1 MWNFPLFP
9 DAASS
14 MAGQVDALYYFLITV
29 SLFFTVIIFGGCAYF
44 AIAYQRRDPDF
55 VPAGQKDSMILEVV
69 WSVIPFM
76 ITLLMFAWG
85 AVIFFRVYT
94 PPEGAMEMYAVG
106 KQWMWKTQHPEGHRE
121 INELHVPMGRD
132 IKMTMT
138 TEDVI
143 HSFFIPAFR
152 VKKDVVPGKYTTM
165 WFKPTKVGK
174 YHLFCAEYCGN
185 QHSGMVGWVHVMEPA
200 DYEAWLAGVN
210 RGETMAQ
217 AGERL
222 FSRLGCASCHQ
233 EDNKG
238 RCPTLKDIF
247 NKPVQLQNGQKA
259 MVDESYLRES
269 VLKPQAKVVAG
280 YQNQEMP
287 TFQGQVSEDGLLQLV
302 AYIKTLTKPDA
313 AAATVAVTAPAAA
326 TKKGGKQ

>member
-1 MWNFPLFP
+1 
-9 DAASS
+9 
-14 MAGQVDALYYFLITV
+14 MADQVDALYYFLIVV
-29 SLFFTVIIFGGCAYF
+29 SLFFTVVIFGGCIYF
-44 AIAYQRRDPDF
+44 AVAYQRRDEAF
-55 VPAGQKDSMILEVV
+55 IPAPQKDSMILEVA
-69 WSVIPFM
+69 WSVIPFL
-76 ITLLMFAWG
+76 ITLTMFAWG
-85 AVIFFRVYT
+85 AVIFFRVYQ

-121 INELHVPMGRD
+121 INELHVPVGRD

-138 TEDVI
+138 SEDVI

-152 VKKDVVPGKYTTM
+152 VKKDVVPGKYSTM
-165 WFKPTKVGK
+165 WFKPTKVGQ

-217 AGERL
+217 AGERM
-222 FSRLGCASCHQ
+222 FSRLGCASCHK
-233 EDNKG
+233 EDNGG
-238 RCPTLKDIF
+238 RCPTLKDIL
-247 NKPVQLQNGQKA
+247 NKPVQLQNGQRV

-269 VLKPQAKVVAG
+269 ILKPQAKIVAG

-287 TFQGQVSEDGLLQLV
+287 TFQGQVSEDGLLQLI
-302 AYIKTLTKPDA
+302 AYVKTLTKPDA
-313 AAATVAVTAPAAA
+313 VAVAATPVPAAA
-326 TKKGGKQ
+326 TTKGGKK

>member
-1 MWNFPLFP
+1 
-9 DAASS
+9 
-14 MAGQVDALYYFLITV
+14 MADQVDALYYFLIVV
-29 SLFFTVIIFGGCAYF
+29 SLFFTVVIFGGCIYF
-44 AIAYQRRDPDF
+44 AVAYQRRDEAF
-55 VPAGQKDSMILEVV
+55 IPAPQKDSMILEVA
-69 WSVIPFM
+69 WSVIPFL
-76 ITLLMFAWG
+76 ITLTMFAWG
-85 AVIFFRVYT
+85 AVIFFRVYQ

-121 INELHVPMGRD
+121 INELHVPVGRD

-138 TEDVI
+138 SEDVI

-152 VKKDVVPGKYTTM
+152 VKKDVVPGKYSTM
-165 WFKPTKVGK
+165 WFKPTKVGQ

-217 AGERL
+217 AGERM
-222 FSRLGCASCHQ
+222 FSRLGCASCHK
-233 EDNKG
+233 EDNGG
-238 RCPTLKDIF
+238 RCPTLKDIL
-247 NKPVQLQNGQKA
+247 NKPVQLQNGQRV

-269 VLKPQAKVVAG
+269 ILKPQAKIVAG

-287 TFQGQVSEDGLLQLV
+287 TFQGQVSEDGLLQLI

-313 AAATVAVTAPAAA
+313 VAPAAAPAPTAA
-326 TKKGGKQ
+326 TKKGGKK

>member
-1 MWNFPLFP
+1 M
-9 DAASS
+9 AA
-14 MAGQVDALYYFLITV
+14 QVDALYLFLTSV
-29 SLFFTVIIFGGCAYF
+29 SAFFTVIIFVGCTYF
-44 AIAYQRRDPDF
+44 AIAYARRDDTY
-55 VPAGQKDSMILEVV
+55 VPAGQKDNMILEVV
-69 WSVIPFM
+69 WSVIPFL
-76 ITLLMFAWG
+76 ITMVMFAWG
-85 AVIFFRVYT
+85 AVIFFRVYQ
-94 PPEGAMEMYAVG
+94 PPDGAMEMYAVG

-121 INELHVPMGRD
+121 INELHVPVGRD

-165 WFKPTKVGK
+165 WFKPTKVGS

-222 FSRLGCASCHQ
+222 FSRLGCASCHK
-233 EDNKG
+233 EDNAG
-238 RCPTLKDIF
+238 RCPTLKDVF
-247 NKPVQLQNGQKA
+247 SHAVRLQNGQSVMA
-259 MVDESYLRES
+259 DESYLRES
-269 VLKPQAKVVAG
+269 ILKPQAKIVAG
-280 YQNQEMP
+280 YQNTEMP
-287 TFQGQVSEDGLLQLV
+287 TFQGQVSEDGLLQLI
-302 AYIKTLTKPDA
+302 AYIKTLAKPEATATAAAGPAPA
-313 AAATVAVTAPAAA
+313 AAAAAA
-326 TKKGGKQ
+326 TKKGGKK

>member
-14 MAGQVDALYYFLITV
+14 MADQVDALYFFLIAV
-29 SLFFTVIIFGGCAYF
+29 SLFFTVVIFAGCAYF
-44 AIAYQRRDPDF
+44 AIAYQRRDEAF
-55 VPAGQKDSMILEVV
+55 VPAAQKDSMILEVA
-69 WSVIPFM
+69 WSVVPFL
-76 ITLLMFAWG
+76 ITLIMFAWG
-85 AVIFFRVYT
+85 AVIFFRVYQ

-121 INELHVPMGRD
+121 INELHVPVGRD

-152 VKKDVVPGKYTTM
+152 VKKDVVPGKYSTM

-174 YHLFCAEYCGN
+174 FHLFCAEYCGN
-185 QHSGMVGWVHVMEPA
+185 QHSGMVGSVHVMEPA

-217 AGERL
+217 AGERM
-222 FSRLGCASCHQ
+222 FSRLGCASCHK
-233 EDNKG
+233 EDNGG
-238 RCPTLKDIF
+238 RCPTLKDIL
-247 NKPVQLQNGQKA
+247 NKPVQLQNGQRA
-259 MVDESYLRES
+259 LVDESYLRES
-269 VLKPQAKVVAG
+269 ILKPQAKIVAG

-287 TFQGQVSEDGLLQLV
+287 TFQGQVSEDGLLQLI

-313 AAATVAVTAPAAA
+313 VAAAATPAPAAA
-326 TKKGGKQ
+326 TTKGGKK

>member
-14 MAGQVDALYYFLITV
+14 MAGQVDALYFFLIAV
-29 SLFFTVIIFGGCAYF
+29 SLFFTVIIFAGCAYF
-44 AIAYQRRDPDF
+44 AIAFQRRDEAF
-55 VPAGQKDSMILEVV
+55 VPAGQKDNMILEVA
-69 WSVIPFM
+69 WSVIPFL
-76 ITLLMFAWG
+76 ITLIMFAWG

-121 INELHVPMGRD
+121 INELHVPVGRD

-185 QHSGMVGWVHVMEPA
+185 QHSGMVGSVHVMEPA

-217 AGERL
+217 AGERM

-238 RCPTLKDIF
+238 RCPTLKEIF
-247 NKPVQLQNGQKA
+247 NKPVQLQNGQRVL
-259 MVDESYLRES
+259 VDESYLRES
-269 VLKPQAKVVAG
+269 ILKPQAKVVAG

-287 TFQGQVSEDGLLQLV
+287 TFQGQISEDGLLQV
-302 AYIKTLTKPDA
+302 IAYIKTLTKPEAVTAATAPTPA
-313 AAATVAVTAPAAA
+313 AAAT
-326 TKKGGKQ
+326 KGGKK